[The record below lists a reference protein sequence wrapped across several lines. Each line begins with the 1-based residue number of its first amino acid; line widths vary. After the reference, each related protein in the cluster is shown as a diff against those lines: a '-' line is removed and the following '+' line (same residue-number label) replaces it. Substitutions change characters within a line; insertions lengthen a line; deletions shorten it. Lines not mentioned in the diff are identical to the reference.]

1 MSAMSC
7 GVLTSSG
14 VLKDENGLI
23 LPRKI
28 TNPCLES
35 LPVREM
41 QREMRWNS
49 DKGINVLNSKS
60 ELEIVLAKHRNA
72 SEQIS
77 QENVNEVEDEF
88 KKMIRERAKRLKK
101 LEQEEGL
108 PAPPTTQHNLTQCQA
123 VKIKNISQTQQKSE
137 AISQDGLSVIEQ
149 ESEFARVFA
158 QLRGENRE
166 LVF

>member
-1 MSAMSC
+1 MSAISC
-7 GVLTSSG
+7 GVLTTHG
-14 VLKDENGLI
+14 VLKDENGFI

-49 DKGINVLNSKS
+49 DKGINVLNSKT
-60 ELEIVLAKHRNA
+60 ELEKVLAKQRRA
-72 SEQIS
+72 SEQKS
-77 QENVNEVEDEF
+77 REAENEVEDEF
-88 KKMIRERAKRLKK
+88 KKMITERAKRLKK

-123 VKIKNISQTQQKSE
+123 VKVKKISQTPKKSVV
-137 AISQDGLSVIEQ
+137 ISGGEKSVMEQ